1 MLTRQENPT
10 AARGRAQLAAFPG
23 WEWSLDLDLDDYRVL
38 PPASDPDP
46 GDDLPLSAR
55 SPVGHHPT

>member
-10 AARGRAQLAAFPG
+10 AARGRVQLAAFPG

-46 GDDLPLSAR
+46 GNDLRLSA
-55 SPVGHHPT
+55 